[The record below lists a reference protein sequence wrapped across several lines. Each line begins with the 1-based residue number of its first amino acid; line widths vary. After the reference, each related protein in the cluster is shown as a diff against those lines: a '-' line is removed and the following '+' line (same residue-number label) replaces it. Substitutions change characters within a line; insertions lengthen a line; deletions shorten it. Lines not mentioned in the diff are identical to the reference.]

1 MYTNSKV
8 QSLQEDFAALGIK
21 VAQKPLNEGD
31 ESQTEKNGDKR
42 KLDEAVK
49 LVKKRRG
56 SKARKAKKKAKMY
69 YRKHRASIKRKAK
82 KFKKSASGKR
92 FMKKYKKALTRFQG
106 KVGKGKRIQVS
117 DTDVKLAN
125 MIIEGYEGILRVNEI
140 ADTAQ
145 KIEDGVVKMYESIDG
160 LMDDIGVIVEQDDD
174 DDDVCPDCG
183 KPWDECECEDEG
195 EDDEYEEDVNTSVK
209 NIDCLGEELDNA
221 MTDFDSI
228 VERIETELNGIEGC
242 LDDLN
247 EEKADEHLKTASKL
261 FREAYEQYEE
271 IVS

>member
-21 VAQKPLNEGD
+21 VATQKPLNEGD
-31 ESQTEKNGDKR
+31 ESQTSKNGDEKK
-42 KLDEAVK
+42 KLDEASK

-69 YRKHRASIKRKAK
+69 YRKHKASIKRKVK

-92 FMKKYKKALTRFQG
+92 FMKKYKKALSRFRG
-106 KVGKGKRIQVS
+106 KVGTGKRIQVS

-125 MIIEGYEGILRVNEI
+125 MIIEGYEGILRVSEI

-145 KIEDGVVKMYESIDG
+145 KIEDGVTRMHESIDG
-160 LMDDIGVIVEQDDD
+160 LMDDIGAIVEQE
-174 DDDVCPDCG
+174 DDVCPDCG
-183 KPWDECECEDEG
+183 EDYENCECEY
-195 EDDEYEEDVNTSVK
+195 DDEEDVEESVNGSVN
-209 NIDCLGEELDNA
+209 NIDDLGEELDHA

-228 VERIETELNGIEGC
+228 IERLETELNSIEEC

-247 EEKADEHLKTASKL
+247 EEKADEHLKAASKL

-271 IVS
+271 IIS

>member
-31 ESQTEKNGDKR
+31 ESQTEKNGDKG

-69 YRKHRASIKRKAK
+69 YRKHKASIKRKVK

-125 MIIEGYEGILRVNEI
+125 MIIEGYEGILRVSEI

-145 KIEDGVVKMYESIDG
+145 KIEDGITRMHESIDG
-160 LMDDIGVIVEQDDD
+160 LMDDIGAIVEQ

-183 KPWDECECEDEG
+183 EDYENCECEYED
-195 EDDEYEEDVNTSVK
+195 EDDVEESVNGTVK
-209 NIDCLGEELDNA
+209 NIDDLGEELDHA
-221 MTDFDSI
+221 MNDFDSI
-228 VERIETELNGIEGC
+228 VERLETELNSIEES

-271 IVS
+271 IIS